1 MSRMSGRMSRRLI
14 TPLIDASKR
23 YSRHILGVVLFVGF
37 IYRYFSIDSYRVLIN
52 SFQTG
57 NSILALGFL
66 YVLNY
71 FYHLGL
77 ASTHQFLLA
86 QLNKQLGILSLTK
99 ISIKTAFYNLLL
111 PMRAGVAWRGLEYS
125 KRLGLPLTQYIEFTL
140 AFSLFGLVI
149 LGIIGSLAGY
159 FSGVLPSS
167 MLLSYG
173 ALTGMA
179 IIGCLLVVW
188 SWPSLTKILNRV
200 TVQIKESF
208 SSFFPAKNVIS
219 NNQNTLLKIE
229 GTVIQDLMGND
240 LIGFM
245 TVLLGLL
252 SRYGL
257 TFVVY
262 SVKIWFL
269 YDIILLPVSLG
280 QAMIMAL
287 LLLSSA
293 VIQIFP
299 GGLGQKEMTFI
310 IAAKFFGH
318 TPEVAAMA
326 ALIDRL
332 TSDSFLAIFTFL
344 STFLSTFFSTFFST
358 SLSAVK
364 IPAKNS
370 QLQAF
375 GAKLKAITILPK
387 VVAEWSLTKI
397 TKKELKKS
405 T

>member
-1 MSRMSGRMSRRLI
+1 MNRKIIS
-14 TPLIDASKR
+14 PLIKVTKR
-23 YSRHILGVVLFVGF
+23 YSRHIIGVALLMGF
-37 IYRYFSIDSYRVLIN
+37 IYRYFSIDSYRAILN

-57 NSILALGFL
+57 NSILALGSL

-86 QLNKQLGILSLTK
+86 QLDKQLGIFALTT

-125 KRLGLPLTQYIEFTL
+125 KRLGLPLTQYVEFTL

-149 LGIIGSLAGY
+149 LGIIGFLGAY

-167 MLLSYG
+167 MALSYG

-179 IIGCLLVVW
+179 ITGCLLVVW
-188 SWPSLTKILNRV
+188 SWPSLYKLLSRATR
-200 TVQIKESF
+200 QIKERF
-208 SSFFPAKNVIS
+208 SHLFPVMNGNSINES
-219 NNQNTLLKIE
+219 SLLKID
-229 GTVIQDLMGND
+229 GTVIQELMGTD
-240 LIGFM
+240 LAGFV

-318 TPEVAAMA
+318 SPEVAAMA
-326 ALIDRL
+326 ALIDRV
-332 TSDSFLAIFTFL
+332 TSDSFLALFTFL
-344 STFLSTFFSTFFST
+344 S
-358 SLSAVK
+358 AVNT
-364 IPAKNS
+364 PAKNS
-370 QLQAF
+370 QLWAF
-375 GAKLKAITILPK
+375 GAKLKEIIILPK
-387 VVAEWSLTKI
+387 VVAEWSLPKI
-397 TKKELKKS
+397 TKKQLKKS